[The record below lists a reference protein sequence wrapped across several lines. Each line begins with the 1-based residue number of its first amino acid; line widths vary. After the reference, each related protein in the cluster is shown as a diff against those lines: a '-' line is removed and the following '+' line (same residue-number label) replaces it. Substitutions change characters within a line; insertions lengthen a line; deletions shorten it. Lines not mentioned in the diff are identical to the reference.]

1 MAMRSSR
8 PGGMGLLVVVAAG
21 VIVADRVAKIL
32 IAQRV
37 ALDVRI
43 TVIDHLL
50 WITHVRNRGAAFG
63 LLTRFT
69 PALLVVSLLV
79 AGLLI
84 YYYRRT
90 PAERLETRIAIALI
104 FGGALANA
112 YDRGTAGSVVDFIQ
126 VPHWPVFNLADSAIT
141 IGVTT
146 LVAAALLRSG
156 PLGGRRLRRRGLR
169 ESAAAAGSW
178 LDRP

>member
-1 MAMRSSR
+1 MKSSR
-8 PGGMGLLVVVAAG
+8 PGGPWLFLMVAVA
-21 VIVADRVAKIL
+21 VIVADRIAKII
-32 IAQRV
+32 IATRV
-37 ALDVRI
+37 AIEQRI
-43 TVIDHLL
+43 PLVDHLL

-69 PALLVVSLLV
+69 PVLLVVSLVV

-90 PAERLETRIAIALI
+90 PADRLATRIAIALI

-112 YDRGTAGSVVDFIQ
+112 YDRGTAGSVVDFIE
-126 VPHWPVFNLADSAIT
+126 VPYWPVFNLADSAIT

-146 LVAAALLRSG
+146 LVVAALLRSG
-156 PLGGRRLRRRGLR
+156 PLGGRRLGHRGWRRGAP
-169 ESAAAAGSW
+169 SAGGW
-178 LDRP
+178 PERP